1 METIQYMLVVGVP
14 LWGNFIFEVVGSTA
28 GLVTPGAPTH
38 ISNVLFLKMSEDI
51 IFCIVCL
58 FYKHIGIISAIIRT
72 FVFED
77 CVAY

>member
-14 LWGNFIFEVVGSTA
+14 FWGNFIFEVVGSTA

-51 IFCIVCL
+51 IFLYCL
-58 FYKHIGIISAIIRT
+58 SFL
-72 FVFED
+72 
-77 CVAY
+77 